1 MEIGVILRCGFLYI
15 SVFLL
20 FPPPPKER
28 AEYSGK
34 QINVNLIHTFTTLF
48 SKRVSSRLV
57 LSYMK
62 EEAGELDFCDGH
74 SPAVTITFVCPSER
88 REVSGLP
95 RRASWQ
101 RVSVGTSQAS
111 TSRGGP
117 GRQVRGQ
124 EMAGREKMHQ
134 WNIREDTAVGTD
146 SRLHV

>member
-1 MEIGVILRCGFLYI
+1 M
-15 SVFLL
+15 
-20 FPPPPKER
+20 
-28 AEYSGK
+28 
-34 QINVNLIHTFTTLF
+34 NLIHTFTTLF

-101 RVSVGTSQAS
+101 RASVGTGRAS

-117 GRQVRGQ
+117 GRRVRGQ
-124 EMAGREKMHQ
+124 ETAGREKMHQ
-134 WNIREDTAVGTD
+134 WNIWEDAPVGTD
-146 SRLHV
+146 SRLHVRGSQGDNGLVFAFSRQPWRGLCVCRRRMAC